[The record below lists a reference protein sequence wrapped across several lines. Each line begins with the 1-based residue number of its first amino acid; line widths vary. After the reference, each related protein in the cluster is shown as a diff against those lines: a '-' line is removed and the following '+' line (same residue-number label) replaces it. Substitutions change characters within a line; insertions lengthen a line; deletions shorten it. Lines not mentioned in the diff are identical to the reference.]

1 MNRKR
6 IFLLSAQVSLLC
18 AGAACLGLGIAR
30 GEPAQVLQKAI
41 LVCLECIG
49 IG

>member
-1 MNRKR
+1 MNHKR
-6 IFLLSAQVSLLC
+6 VFLLCAQIFLLC
-18 AGAACLGLGIAR
+18 AGAVCLGLGISR

-49 IG
+49 LG

>member
-1 MNRKR
+1 MNRKW
-6 IFLLSAQVSLLC
+6 ILCAQISLLC
-18 AGAACLGLGIAR
+18 AGAGCLAFGISR

-49 IG
+49 LG